1 MYAFVYDLAQPLNA
15 NHRKIF
21 DIQRALPVGSK
32 HLFEVNWTQKSRLL
46 TTEFSFGS
54 FKKIYGGFI
63 ENLFTTPAEN
73 QGQFGLKLA
82 FCLCQKK
89 EKIPS
94 QRLHHIKVVSR
105 WLFFAFSRAM
115 NYSLLT
121 FKDWFLRWCQPLF
134 YLFYWTRKRTIS
146 SLWMEKP
153 ISLASSVSIDIGV
166 HQQIYWFYIFA
177 ACF

>member
-15 NHRKIF
+15 NHRNIF

-54 FKKIYGGFI
+54 FKKIYGGYI
-63 ENLFTTPAEN
+63 ENFFTIPAEN
-73 QGQFGLKLA
+73 KGQFGLKLA

-105 WLFFAFSRAM
+105 WLFFCIQPSHELFTPYIQRLIFTLMSAIALII
-115 NYSLLT
+115 LLN
-121 FKDWFLRWCQPLF
+121 
-134 YLFYWTRKRTIS
+134 
-146 SLWMEKP
+146 
-153 ISLASSVSIDIGV
+153 
-166 HQQIYWFYIFA
+166 
-177 ACF
+177 